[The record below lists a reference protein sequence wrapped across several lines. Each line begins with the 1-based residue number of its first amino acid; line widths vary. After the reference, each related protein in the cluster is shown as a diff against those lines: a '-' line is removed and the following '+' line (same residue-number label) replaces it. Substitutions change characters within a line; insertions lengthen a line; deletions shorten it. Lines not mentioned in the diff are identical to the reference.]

1 MLCVLNITSGPRA
14 GEKVWLRSDEF
25 LQVGRDPAADLAL
38 VYDSHMSRVHFALEG
53 IENGFRIRDLGSTNG
68 TFLNGAQIQLAPL
81 NNGDRIVAGKTS
93 YSIEITQDVKLASSD
108 STNTGPPVAQPLPPS
123 SVDDQTI
130 VVGGR
135 TPVSEEET
143 LKATYRAPQS
153 QDQAPP
159 ELARNQP
166 PPPPQPP
173 VPLADDVPGGNQTQQ
188 GTTGPI
194 SSAPTPATPTPATPT
209 PATPASA
216 DELAQL
222 AGPPPGTIPSAPPIA
237 PDAPGPS
244 DLQTNDSTEAID
256 QHRIAG
262 TTRLAE
268 GATPIRPGDG
278 QIRVDTPE
286 EVVPSSAPV
295 ANEVPSTSDGGL
307 QCIEST
313 SPHFTVAQVAH
324 RLAKDSTMMA
334 VVNRTQLDAGAQG
347 MIDHAVARQH
357 AWPISDTLYVV
368 DDGQAAR
375 VGEIMERS
383 VGRDAAIC
391 IGVKKG
397 WNLVVAELR
406 RQASL
411 FSYPSM
417 LFDELRYTEDSE
429 RARLFEHIKFM
440 LFERDSTASW
450 VLISEPNFELPDDIR
465 SAVGGIR
472 ARTIGT
478 TT

>member
-68 TFLNGAQIQLAPL
+68 TFLNGVQIQLAAL

-108 STNTGPPVAQPLPPS
+108 STNTGPPVAQPLPPT
-123 SVDDQTI
+123 SVDDQTM
-130 VVGGR
+130 VVDER
-135 TPVSEEET
+135 RPVSEEET
-143 LKATYRAPQS
+143 VKTTYRAPQS
-153 QDQAPP
+153 QDQAPQ
-159 ELARNQP
+159 EQATNQP
-166 PPPPQPP
+166 LPPQPP
-173 VPLADDVPGGNQTQQ
+173 VPLADDASSGNQTQQ
-188 GTTGPI
+188 GATGPI
-194 SSAPTPATPTPATPT
+194 SSTQPA
-209 PATPASA
+209 PATPAPATPA
-216 DELAQL
+216 DELGQM

-237 PDAPGPS
+237 PDAPGPA
-244 DLQTNDSTEAID
+244 DLVVPTNDSPEAID

-347 MIDHAVARQH
+347 MIEHAVARQH

-417 LFDELRYTEDSE
+417 LFDELQYTADNE
-429 RARLFEHIKFM
+429 RARLFGHIRFM

-450 VLISEPNFELPDDIR
+450 VLISEPNFELPEDIR